1 MQKQIGFLAAF
12 ILLAQLLFVTTVDA
26 SVYGTK
32 TSEEKLEISPQV
44 YHIKQKFMGSSTQQS
59 INVLDV
65 DLNSTYTNV
74 EVGLPTPF
82 NSLKTT
88 STIAS
93 TYNTQGHRVVGA
105 VNASFFLSNG
115 APANLIALENE
126 IINYGILGQ
135 NTESPTQQPVA
146 FGIGKDGKAII
157 DYYRTS
163 MTFTL
168 NGQTFPIHFINSGN
182 VSGTNILHTVA
193 KEKTGGWPG
202 LELVFVESEVKSDAL
217 HFGQTFKA
225 KLLHKTLGDS
235 PIPQDG
241 FVISISDPW
250 MQQQIAAIPDGIE
263 AEISIQIDSKWQDAE
278 FILAAGPLLVKD
290 GRQEISMPTSTSF
303 SKGANP
309 RTAVAVDATGKRLM
323 LVTVD
328 GRQKGHSTGTSLT
341 SLSNYLISMGA
352 HAAINLDGGGSTTMV
367 ARQPGYY
374 SPVLVN
380 KPSDGAERR
389 VSAILQVV
397 NTAQQGNP
405 KMIMVKDIDQ
415 QVPDS
420 RVAMQINGAYD
431 EFLNPLYLTPDML
444 TWRVEGDVG
453 VMNGATFTATNPGTG
468 RIIGSYQG
476 FETSIPVTVRDLTGQ
491 PYPLASFDTLWNWQG
506 SAARSTAT
514 LGLAGWGEPFREGA
528 SGFKLAYDF
537 TVGEAGTKAA
547 YAVANTP
554 IPILSTP
561 DHIGLWVYSDGNP
574 NWLRAMILDGAGTK
588 HTIDFTEEGG
598 LNFTGWKYL
607 KAKIPN
613 NAPSPYQFERVYIV
627 QADMNKLT
635 KGAVYFDQLQ
645 AVYAKDYVA
654 PMYTDVTDAYW
665 AAGAISLL
673 NESGLIKGYADGT
686 FKPAQTITRAEA
698 AVIITRALNLTASKA
713 VAYSDVTI
721 SHYAHNAIQAVTDAG
736 ILTGREAGKFSPAGQ
751 LTRAETATILK
762 RAYSLTGKTDMTF
775 TDLKPSHWAYESI
788 QTLVANDLVAGYPDN
803 TFLPNNTITRAEFAT
818 FLSRIM
824 Q

>member
-1 MQKQIGFLAAF
+1 MPKQIGFLAAF
-12 ILLAQLLFVTTVDA
+12 VLLAQLLFVTKVDA

-32 TSEEKLEISPQV
+32 TNEEKLEISPQV
-44 YHIKQKFMGSSTQQS
+44 YHIKQNFVGSTTQQS
-59 INVLDV
+59 INILDV
-65 DLNSTYTNV
+65 NLDNTYTNV
-74 EVGLPTPF
+74 EVGLPTPY

-115 APANLIALENE
+115 APANLIAIENE

-168 NGQTFPIHFINSGN
+168 NGQTFPIDFINSSN
-182 VSGTNILHTVA
+182 VSGKTILHTID
-193 KEKTGGWPG
+193 KEKSGGWPG
-202 LELVFVESEVKSDAL
+202 LELVFTESEVKSNEL
-217 HFGQTFKA
+217 HFGQKFKA
-225 KLLHKTLGDS
+225 KLDSKTVGDS
-235 PIPQDG
+235 TIPRDG
-241 FVISISDPW
+241 FVISIPDPE
-250 MQQQIAAIPDGIE
+250 MQQRLALIPDGTE

-278 FILAAGPLLVKD
+278 FILGAGPLLVKD
-290 GRQEISMPTSTSF
+290 GKQEISMPTNTSF

-352 HAAINLDGGGSTTMV
+352 HAAINLDGGGSTTML

-380 KPSDGAERR
+380 KPSDGSERR

-397 NTAQQGNP
+397 NTAPQGN
-405 KMIMVKDIDQ
+405 VKEIFVKGIDE

-420 RVAMQINGAYD
+420 KITMQMNGAYD
-431 EFLNPLYLTPDML
+431 EYLNPVYLTPDML
-444 TWRVEGDVG
+444 TWRVEGNIG
-453 VMNGATFTATNPGTG
+453 VMNGPTFTATNPGTG

-476 FETSIPVTVRDLTGQ
+476 VETSIPVTVRDLTDK
-491 PYPLASFDTLWNWQG
+491 PYPLASFDTMWNWYG
-506 SAARSTAT
+506 WSVRANANLSV
-514 LGLAGWGEPFREGA
+514 AGYGEPFREGKG
-528 SGFKLAYDF
+528 GFKLAYDF

-547 YAVANTP
+547 YAIMNTP
-554 IPILSTP
+554 VPILSTP

-574 NWLRAMILDGAGTK
+574 NWLRGMIVDGTGTK
-588 HTIDFTEEGG
+588 QTIDFTAEGG
-598 LNFTGWKYL
+598 LDFVGWKYV
-607 KAKIPN
+607 KAKIPAN
-613 NAPSPYQFERVYIV
+613 VAGPYQFERIYVV
-627 QADMNKLT
+627 QTDMNKLT
-635 KGAVYFDQLQ
+635 KGTIYFDKLQ
-645 AVYAKDYVA
+645 AVYAKDYVE
-654 PMYTDVTDAYW
+654 PVYVDVSEDYW

-673 NESGLIKGYADGT
+673 NETGLVKGYVDGT
-686 FKPAQTITRAEA
+686 FKPGQTITRAEA
-698 AVIITRALNLTASKA
+698 AVIISRALGLTASKTTA
-713 VAYSDVTI
+713 FSDVATG
-721 SHYAHNAIQAVTDAG
+721 HYAYGAIQAVSEAG
-736 ILTGREAGKFSPAGQ
+736 ILTGREAGKFSPDGK

-762 RAYSLTGKTDMTF
+762 RAYNLTGETDMTF
-775 TDLKPSHWAYESI
+775 KDLKRTHWAYESI
-788 QTLVANDLVAGYPDN
+788 SVLVANGLVTGYPDN
-803 TFLPNNTITRAEFAT
+803 TFGPDNTITRAEFAT
-818 FLSRIM
+818 FLSRTM
-824 Q
+824 K